1 MNILNEAVLTI
12 FSPRAAAALSEAA
25 GKSFLILA
33 AAIPLAL
40 LCRRSAAATRHFLWL
55 GVMASLLALPVA
67 TVLAPHWSGPTWAGT
82 LLRKGSAQF
91 AGNAAPALV
100 TGRTTAARDGT
111 SSAEAPRSASLK
123 PPAPAAKLFRWRA
136 LIWPGWMAGLVLT
149 LLVFLEQRWKLRRI
163 ERVARPVTDPEVL
176 GLRDSVLRELRLRR
190 KVRLLE
196 IEQPLMPMTWG
207 CWRPAALLPADA
219 AKWERERLRLVLRHE
234 LAHVR
239 RGDCLTQALAAVVCA
254 LYWFNPLAWLAAA
267 RMRVEREKAC
277 DDLVV
282 ALGQTRPSEYA
293 GHLLDIARQWSA
305 APRAALPVA
314 KRSGLEQRL
323 RALLDGGN
331 HHGEMTRRAAVGVV
345 CALAA
350 GLVSLAGW
358 RVAAADIA
366 PETLRTE
373 LITRLQA
380 FSTLKEQQ
388 AEQLAAAA
396 GQKISPEFKSFFDA
410 AIRGDGQ
417 YVTNRFGYYQKHHR
431 QYSHTEESI
440 AALDTSYW
448 STVLEIDLAYY
459 AVVADEP
466 QYVQEFEEGI
476 IQSIPAGSVY
486 FGGTDPGRG
495 LVTAFCRSQPEAD
508 PFFTLTQNA
517 LADGSY
523 LDYLRRVYGD
533 RLSLPTEEDSQKAFN
548 DYITDA
554 RTRLEENKLKPGE
567 QVVMKDNG
575 HVEVGGQV
583 AVMSINAMLARMIF
597 DRNPDREF
605 YIEESFPLDWM
616 FPYLEPHGLIMKI
629 NRAALPELS
638 AETVQSDQDYW
649 QARVQEMIGG
659 WLRPETPLQTV
670 IDFVDR
676 TYGRKDLSEFTGN
689 PRFVQDED
697 SQKMFSKLR
706 SALAGVYAWR
716 VGAVKSIPTPSEYL
730 APEGAERQR
739 TSDAADLAFRQALA
753 LCPYS
758 QEAVT
763 RYSDFLVAQGRKE
776 DAIAVLE
783 TGLRQQA
790 SHGGSA
796 SAEMTLTVDKLKE
809 AKAP

>member
-1 MNILNEAVLTI
+1 MNILNEALLTI
-12 FSPRAAAALSEAA
+12 SSPRAAGALSEAA

-33 AAIPLAL
+33 AAFPLAL

-67 TVLAPHWSGPTWAGT
+67 TVLAPRWSSPAWAGV
-82 LLRKGSAQF
+82 LLRKPAAQF
-91 AGNAAPALV
+91 AGNAVPALV
-100 TGRTTAARDGT
+100 TGRAVAAHDSK
-111 SSAEAPRSASLK
+111 SSAETPRSASSE
-123 PPAPAAKLFRWRA
+123 PATPAAKTFPWRA
-136 LIWPGWMAGLVLT
+136 LIWQGWLAGVLLT
-149 LLVFLEQRWKLRRI
+149 LLVFLEQRGRLRRI
-163 ERVARPVTDPEVL
+163 ERAARPVTDPEL
-176 GLRDSVLRELRLRR
+176 LRLLDSVLRELHLLR

-239 RGDCLTQALAAVVCA
+239 RGDCLTQALAAMVCA

-267 RMRVEREKAC
+267 QMRVERERAC

-323 RALLDGGN
+323 RALLDGAN
-331 HHGEMTRRAAVGVV
+331 HHGQMTRRAALAVV

-350 GLVSLAGW
+350 GLVTLAGW
-358 RVAAADIA
+358 RVAAADMAPDPLRGQLIA
-366 PETLRTE
+366 
-373 LITRLQA
+373 RLQV
-380 FSTLKEQQ
+380 FSALKEKQ
-388 AEQLAAAA
+388 AEQLAAAI
-396 GQKISPEFKSFFDA
+396 GVKISPEFKAFFDA

-417 YVTNRFGYYQKHHR
+417 YVTNRYEYYKQHHR
-431 QYSHTEESI
+431 QYSSTEEPI
-440 AALDTSYW
+440 GGLDTCYW
-448 STVLEIDLAYY
+448 STVLEINLAYY
-459 AVVADEP
+459 DVLADEP
-466 QYVQEFEEGI
+466 QFVQEFEESI

-495 LVTAFCRSQPEAD
+495 LITAFCQSQPEAD

-517 LADGSY
+517 LADNTY
-523 LDYLRRVYGD
+523 LEYLRRMYGD
-533 RLSLPTEEDSQKAFN
+533 KLSLPAEADSQKMFS
-548 DYITDA
+548 DYCADA
-554 RTRLEENKLKPGE
+554 LIRLKANKLKPGE
-567 QVVMKDNG
+567 QVVTSDNV
-575 HVEVGGQV
+575 HVQASGQV
-583 AVMSINAMLARMIF
+583 AVMSINAMLARTIF

-629 NRAALPELS
+629 NRAAPPVLS

-649 QARVQEMIGG
+649 QARVQEMIGD

-670 IDFVDR
+670 IDFADK
-676 TYGRKDLSEFTGN
+676 TYGRKDLSGFTGN
-689 PRFVQDED
+689 PRFLQDQD
-697 SQKMFSKLR
+697 SQKIFSKLR

-716 VGAVKSIPTPSEYL
+716 VGAVKNIPTPGEYL
-730 APEGAERQR
+730 APDGAERQR
-739 TSDAADLAFRQALA
+739 MSDAADLAFRQALA
-753 LCPYS
+753 LCPYVP
-758 QEAVT
+758 EAVI
-763 RYSDFLVAQGRKE
+763 RYADFLAAQGRKE

-783 TGLRQQA
+783 TGLRHQD
-790 SHGGSA
+790 SPDHSL
-796 SAEMTLTVDKLKE
+796 SDDI
-809 AKAP
+809 AKALAALKAQ